1 MNKPQDPT
9 AQDHITHRMTR
20 EEFVTARLGALR
32 IAHREL
38 DEEIHTLV
46 ERQIA
51 RPLELQRLKK
61 QKLILKDEIARLEDE
76 ITPDIIA

>member
-20 EEFVTARLGALR
+20 EEFVIARLGALR

-38 DEEIHTLV
+38 DEEILTII
-46 ERQIA
+46 ENRSSG
-51 RPLELQRLKK
+51 PLELQRLKK
-61 QKLILKDEIARLEDE
+61 QKLMLKDEIIRLEDE